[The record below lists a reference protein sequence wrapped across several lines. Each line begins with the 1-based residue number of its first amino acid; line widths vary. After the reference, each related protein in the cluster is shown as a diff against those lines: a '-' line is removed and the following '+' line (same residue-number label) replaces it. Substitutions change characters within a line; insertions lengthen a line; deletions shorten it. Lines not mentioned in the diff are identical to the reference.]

1 MNMFDY
7 KEFKKEM
14 AKRGHEV
21 HKKGDYVI
29 IVPNNNVNGYGKGFL
44 SALEI
49 VSGYEDRLIFVSMDH
64 FNSYVYS
71 ARFMLA

>member
-21 HKKGDYVI
+21 HKKEEYVV

-49 VSGYEDRLIFVSMDH
+49 VSGYEDKLIFIGMDH
-64 FNSYVYS
+64 FNTYVYS
-71 ARFMLA
+71 AKFMLA

>member
-1 MNMFDY
+1 MNMLDY
-7 KEFKKEM
+7 KGFKKEM
-14 AKRGHEV
+14 ENRGHEV
-21 HKKGDYVI
+21 HKKGEYVV

-49 VSGYEDRLIFVSMDH
+49 VSGYEDKLILINMDH

-71 ARFMLA
+71 ARFMLS